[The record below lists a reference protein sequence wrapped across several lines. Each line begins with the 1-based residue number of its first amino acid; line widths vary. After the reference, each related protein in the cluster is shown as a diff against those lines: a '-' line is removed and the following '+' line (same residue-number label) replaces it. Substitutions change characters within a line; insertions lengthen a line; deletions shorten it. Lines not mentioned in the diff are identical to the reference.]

1 MEFLRSDGLIENQA
15 PAQSQAT
22 ERGGGVAGSGQ
33 KPGADSLLLFQ
44 QYAASGGES
53 LKSCIATTA
62 SMWGATGQ
70 T

>member
-15 PAQSQAT
+15 PARIQTAA
-22 ERGGGVAGSGQ
+22 RGGGVAGSGQ

-44 QYAASGGES
+44 QCAAIGGES
-53 LKSCIATTA
+53 LKSWIATTA
-62 SMWGATGQ
+62 SIWGATGQ

>member
-15 PAQSQAT
+15 PAQSQAA

-44 QYAASGGES
+44 QYAARGGES
-53 LKSCIATTA
+53 LKSWTSMTA
-62 SMWGATGQ
+62 SK
-70 T
+70 

>member
-33 KPGADSLLLFQ
+33 KPGADSSRFDQ
-44 QYAASGGES
+44 RRAARGGES
-53 LKSCIATTA
+53 LKSWTSMTA
-62 SMWGATGQ
+62 SK
-70 T
+70 